1 MRSISGSIERK
12 EKSSFRYF
20 FEFSFCFKQDGLILA
35 PILLNDSEI
44 DVIDLTPFLSYRSKQ
59 LKSMMNDENQDPTN
73 ILAENNELKP
83 LNLAERERISL
94 EKYKLEIEQRVEK
107 KFNEFF
113 SNWIVVFSF
122 FQKYFEELLQHRDRE
137 VQQMKIRYET
147 LKGERESEIIQMENI
162 ILELQREL
170 FVEKLEKI
178 RLEFRFFFRLDER
191 HETKSK

>member
-1 MRSISGSIERK
+1 
-12 EKSSFRYF
+12 
-20 FEFSFCFKQDGLILA
+20 
-35 PILLNDSEI
+35 
-44 DVIDLTPFLSYRSKQ
+44 
-59 LKSMMNDENQDPTN
+59 MNDENQDPTN